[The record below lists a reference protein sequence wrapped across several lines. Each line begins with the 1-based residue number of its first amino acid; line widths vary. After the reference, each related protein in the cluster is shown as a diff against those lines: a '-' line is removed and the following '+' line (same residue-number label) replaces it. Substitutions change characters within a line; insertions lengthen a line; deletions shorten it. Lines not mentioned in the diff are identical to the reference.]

1 MSVDTT
7 TLKTKDLQENTE
19 TNQTEGLENANVPM
33 DEFNWEAWEAT
44 CPKNLRKPNTKIKAP
59 HGYKIMSH
67 EPYAQELLE
76 IMVEHEGRTMPE
88 MRISTN
94 SIYEGTIY
102 SVNPEWVTVDIGYRQ
117 MVYVNMLREEASVRE
132 LLSPN
137 NVVNV
142 QILQTE
148 DQNARNFV
156 LGSISAGQKTAVIN
170 DIMSTIED
178 GGTAYEGHVTN
189 MIPGGGYIVTIQGVE
204 CFMPGSLAGINK
216 LADFESIVGEKLYVV
231 PVSFSE
237 KRGTIVV
244 SHREYL
250 KALIPGKIEELQADI
265 TAEKTGKVTG
275 SAKYGVFVE
284 FDGCL
289 TGMIHVNDLDA
300 ETAKRHKAREI
311 QPDEDITFK
320 IKQIV
325 TNEKIILTQIEQ
337 APKFDPWDNI
347 EEKIKVPAEIVG
359 TIKSTKD
366 YGVFVEVEKG
376 LTGLL
381 HVSELP
387 DTIDIK
393 SLNSGDKI
401 TVTVTR
407 IDSATRK
414 IFLKL

>member
-7 TLKTKDLQENTE
+7 TLNKKDLQENTE
-19 TNQTEGLENANVPM
+19 TNQTEGLDNFDWA
-33 DEFNWEAWEAT
+33 AWEAT
-44 CPKNLRKPNTKIKAP
+44 CPKNLRKANTSFNAP
-59 HGYKIMSH
+59 KGYKIMSH
-67 EPYAQELLE
+67 EPYAQQLLE
-76 IMVEHEGRTMPE
+76 IMLEHEGRSMPQ
-88 MRISTN
+88 MKISTGG
-94 SIYEGTIY
+94 IYDGTIY

-117 MVYVNMLREEASVRE
+117 MVYVNLLREEASVRD
-132 LLSPN
+132 LLQPEAQ
-137 NVVNV
+137 VKV
-142 QILQTE
+142 QILETE
-148 DQNARNFV
+148 DSSPRKFV
-156 LGSISAGQKTAVIN
+156 LGSISAGQKTAVVN
-170 DIMSTIED
+170 DIMSTIET
-178 GGTAYEGHVTN
+178 GASAYEGHVTS

-216 LADFESIVGEKLYVV
+216 LADFESIVDTKLYVV
-231 PVSFSE
+231 PVSFSQ

-250 KALIPGKIEELQADI
+250 KALIPGKIEELKANL

-289 TGMIHVNDLDA
+289 TGMIHVNDLDP

-320 IKQIV
+320 IKEIV
-325 TNEKIILTQIEQ
+325 TNEKIILTQVEYKPKVDAWDGIE
-337 APKFDPWDNI
+337 D
-347 EEKIKVPAEIVG
+347 KIKVPAEIVG

-393 SLNSGDKI
+393 SLNAGDKI

>member
-7 TLKTKDLQENTE
+7 TLNKKDLQENTE
-19 TNQTEGLENANVPM
+19 TNQTEGLDNFDWA
-33 DEFNWEAWEAT
+33 AWEAT
-44 CPKNLRKPNTKIKAP
+44 CPKNLRKANTSFNVPK
-59 HGYKIMSH
+59 GYKIMSH
-67 EPYAQELLE
+67 EPYAQQLLE
-76 IMVEHEGRTMPE
+76 IMLEHEGRSMPQ
-88 MRISTN
+88 MKISTGG
-94 SIYEGTIY
+94 IYDGTIY

-117 MVYVNMLREEASVRE
+117 MVYVNLLREEASVRD
-132 LLSPN
+132 LLQPEAQ
-137 NVVNV
+137 VKV
-142 QILQTE
+142 QILETE
-148 DQNARNFV
+148 DSSPRKFV
-156 LGSISAGQKTAVIN
+156 LGSISAGQKTAVVN
-170 DIMSTIED
+170 DIMSTIET
-178 GGTAYEGHVTN
+178 GGSAYEGHVTS

-216 LADFESIVGEKLYVV
+216 LADFESIVDTKLYVV
-231 PVSFSE
+231 PVSFSQ

-250 KALIPGKIEELQADI
+250 KALIPGKIEELKANL

-289 TGMIHVNDLDA
+289 TGMIHVNDLDP

-320 IKQIV
+320 IKEIV
-325 TNEKIILTQIEQ
+325 TNEKIILTQVEYKPKVDAWDGIE
-337 APKFDPWDNI
+337 D
-347 EEKIKVPAEIVG
+347 KIKVPAEIVG

-393 SLNSGDKI
+393 SLNAGDKI